1 MFGNL
6 SGWHLV
12 ILIAIVVV
20 LFGAPRL
27 PALARSVGESMRIF
41 RREVKT
47 LGEESKQ
54 DAAPSVEGAAPDST
68 ATVQTVPTGTTVQAP
83 APAPARTE

>member
-12 ILIAIVVV
+12 ILIAIVVI

-27 PALARSVGESMRIF
+27 PTLARSVGESMRIF

-47 LGEESKQ
+47 LGDESKE
-54 DAAPSVEGAAPDST
+54 DAQATTSAAD
-68 ATVQTVPTGTTVQAP
+68 ATVGSS
-83 APAPARTE
+83 ARAE

>member
-1 MFGNL
+1 MLGNL

-12 ILIAIVVV
+12 ILIAIIVI

-27 PALARSVGESMRIF
+27 PGLARSVGESLRIF

-47 LGEESKQ
+47 LGEETTDDGKPAVPVHAE
-54 DAAPSVEGAAPDST
+54 AAVESPMRAD
-68 ATVQTVPTGTTVQAP
+68 
-83 APAPARTE
+83 